1 MSRKMKD
8 CGLQWIDKIPEDWS
22 IKPLK
27 TIFAFG
33 KGLPITKAD
42 LKEFGLKVISYGQ
55 IHAKW
60 NTGTYCDSRLYRY
73 VDENY
78 ANTNPASS
86 VPEYGFIFA
95 DTSEDLEG
103 CGNCAYI
110 DKEDVVFAG
119 YHTIILKPYNLFDNK
134 YLAYL
139 FQTDAWRYQIRK
151 ELTEVKVYTI
161 SQKVLKKTSIILP
174 QYEEQQ
180 VISAFLD
187 LKCSAIDDSITK
199 HKAIIDKLEEYR
211 KALITQTVT
220 KGFDSNAE
228 MKDSGDNIIG
238 AIPSS
243 WECIRLKFLL
253 SNEKNNLRVGPFGSS
268 LPRKSY
274 TDKGP
279 WVYNQR
285 CVLDNNFVTNDTH
298 ISENKFEELSGFQV
312 YDGDILITTRGTIG
326 RTAIVPYGSPKGI
339 LHPCLIRFRLDNNI
353 ISNKFIMFLFNYTDL
368 PMGQIKRNSGSTTI
382 EALYSGPLKD
392 VFIPLPNKEE
402 QELIIKTIETFNQKI
417 DNALSQHNMLIAKL
431 KEYKQ
436 SLIYNAVTGKIDC
449 RKDV

>member
-220 KGFDSNAE
+220 KGLELNVE
-228 MKDSGDNIIG
+228 MKDSGVKWIGKIPTSWDTIALKRLASIQTGNTPTKKEGNHNYSDDNGIPWIKAENLDYLEPVHYTSEYLTDEGIKLGRLFKAYTIFVCCIASVGKVGFSDIPCSCNQQINAIHFDKNKIFWKYGFYVLKASSEEHIFKANTSVQMILNSTQEGYIKLPVPATIDEQKAIANYLDKVCIDVNKMVDKHNAII
-238 AIPSS
+238 
-243 WECIRLKFLL
+243 
-253 SNEKNNLRVGPFGSS
+253 
-268 LPRKSY
+268 
-274 TDKGP
+274 D
-279 WVYNQR
+279 
-285 CVLDNNFVTNDTH
+285 
-298 ISENKFEELSGFQV
+298 
-312 YDGDILITTRGTIG
+312 
-326 RTAIVPYGSPKGI
+326 
-339 LHPCLIRFRLDNNI
+339 
-353 ISNKFIMFLFNYTDL
+353 
-368 PMGQIKRNSGSTTI
+368 
-382 EALYSGPLKD
+382 
-392 VFIPLPNKEE
+392 
-402 QELIIKTIETFNQKI
+402 
-417 DNALSQHNMLIAKL
+417 KL

-449 RKDV
+449 RKEA